1 MENENNEQEYKQF
14 VIMVCAMELRRLLND
29 IDGEASEI
37 TTADILDALATLGY
51 NLHLDQDNPAAT
63 AYLRYSADRIAYKR
77 NENELLAEYT
87 GDFDEAF
94 ADWFNDFAVEDGDE

>member
-1 MENENNEQEYKQF
+1 MENQKNDQEFKQF
-14 VIMVCAMELRRLLND
+14 TVMLCAMQLRRLLND

-51 NLHLDQDNPAAT
+51 NLHLDSDNPAAT
-63 AYLRYSADRIAYKR
+63 AYLRYLADRIAYKR
-77 NENELLAEYT
+77 NEHELLAEYD

-94 ADWFNDFAVEDGDE
+94 ADWFNDFADEDDDQ